1 MIHKIEEY
9 VYGEQNFQQW
19 NRPFWLISN
28 KNLEFGIA

>member
-1 MIHKIEEY
+1 MILKIDI
-9 VYGEQNFQQW
+9 GEQNFQQR